1 MWERHPTSDNWKFEH
16 TSSPTKPRI
25 LYRHAEDKDRSHHA
39 HKRICNQNKAQQLI
53 FQAVTDNKLQ
63 IESECI
69 STKNNSMK
77 TSTKQT
83 QLHPIKIYTKQGLRS
98 EYELSDKVQSKL
110 PGFQK
115 MTQVFD
121 VEEDGEQLIP
131 LTKGSVQMQQSMKDA
146 DGNAINNATIN
157 NSSARNIYEL
167 SRTWSLS
174 VFLLKTTY
182 GPLLRHLIQTNE
194 QYNSTSWKS
203 RNF

>member
-1 MWERHPTSDNWKFEH
+1 
-16 TSSPTKPRI
+16 
-25 LYRHAEDKDRSHHA
+25 
-39 HKRICNQNKAQQLI
+39 
-53 FQAVTDNKLQ
+53 
-63 IESECI
+63 
-69 STKNNSMK
+69 MK

-131 LTKGSVQMQQSMKDA
+131 LTKGSVQMQQSMNDA

-167 SRTWSLS
+167 SRT
-174 VFLLKTTY
+174 
-182 GPLLRHLIQTNE
+182 
-194 QYNSTSWKS
+194 
-203 RNF
+203 